1 MKTRRFAL
9 VGLLLTFAFALL
21 VGLPVPAWAQ
31 EIVVLES
38 APKARA
44 VIGEPSS
51 EFFVRFDRPIDHR
64 RSTLAIYR
72 NDTRVERLVPRLDSA
87 PDVLFARAP
96 TLSPGTY
103 TLRWAVSTPTG
114 AKVLEGSIPFTVK
127 AQQ

>member
-1 MKTRRFAL
+1 MKICRFAL
-9 VGLLLTFAFALL
+9 VGLLLMFALL
-21 VGLPVPAWAQ
+21 AGLPVPAWAQ
-31 EIVVLES
+31 EVVVLES

-51 EFFVRFDRPIDHR
+51 EFFVRFDRPIDHQ

>member
-1 MKTRRFAL
+1 
-9 VGLLLTFAFALL
+9 
-21 VGLPVPAWAQ
+21 LPAPAWAQ
-31 EIVVLES
+31 EIVVLQS

-51 EFFVRFDRPIDHR
+51 EFFVRFDRPIDHTK
-64 RSTLAIYR
+64 STLSIYR

-96 TLSPGTY
+96 TLSPGSY

-114 AKVLEGSIPFTVK
+114 ATVLEGSIPFTVK